1 MEDDQV
7 QPLNATNPK
16 PAKLKDNFN
25 QHFQAMWDGFTKIT
39 NDYSSLITDY
49 NKLLANHEALK
60 LELLDMKAPD
70 QTQLVQERDKALD
83 NVARLTQDGIQK
95 SETLLQ
101 KQGVITYLQEQVT
114 ALQNENR
121 ALLNRSAIS
130 DERKTDDKESR
141 GNDGSAS
148 LKSTTTETQRHL
160 KLPDP
165 PIFDNGNYITLEH
178 WLVKMRSKMEFDAD
192 LMPTEAFRMAY
203 VQNRVGEGVFR
214 NLARR
219 LREKAA
225 RPLRNAEEMLSY
237 LEGIY
242 GNPH

>member
-7 QPLNATNPK
+7 QPLNATK
-16 PAKLKDNFN
+16 SAKLKLDDFN
-25 QHFQAMWDGFTKIT
+25 QHAQRMWDRFMKIA
-39 NDYSSLITDY
+39 NDYGSLIAEY
-49 NKLLANHEALK
+49 CELLSNHEALK

-101 KQGVITYLQEQVT
+101 KQGVITYLQEQVI
-114 ALQNENR
+114 ALQDENR

-130 DERKTDDKESR
+130 DERKADDKESR
-141 GNDGSAS
+141 ENDGSAS

-165 PIFDNGNYITLEH
+165 PIFDDGNNITLEH

-203 VQNRVGEGVFR
+203 VQSRVGGGAFGQLE
-214 NLARR
+214 RR
-219 LREKAA
+219 LRKNAA
-225 RPLRNAEEMLSY
+225 RPLRNTEEMLSC